1 MSTPVVAN
9 NEAPRKHRPY
19 VPETMEMKEFTF
31 RAVLIGLFLTALL
44 GSANAYLGLKAG
56 MTIAATYPA
65 AVISM
70 ALLRLMKGSLL
81 EENIARTVGSIG
93 ESVAAG
99 AIFTI
104 PAFVMAGLWPTLT
117 PSVSTPEYWK
127 SVALMMIG
135 GTLGILFVTLLRR
148 VMVEDPDLPFP
159 ESVAA
164 SEIHKAGQQGAKAAK
179 ILFANMGFGA
189 FMYLLGAVNVFNPN
203 NTFPVKISDLGKK
216 LLLRTSTNPNVATT
230 ITGGATLMTA
240 PDISPA
246 YLGVGY
252 IIGPRLAALN
262 FAGGLLAWGLL
273 VPLLTFTIGPYIQAS
288 MPQGQTI
295 AWPLLAQAIYFSIVR
310 PIAVGGMLV
319 GASYTLFKMRKQLAL
334 GMGRAVSDLKKSA
347 AAHAAANRTEHD
359 LPAKAVFAGIGVV
372 FVAMILLYY
381 YFISAAGTLSS
392 SRVIAGCLVAA
403 GVMIIVGFFF
413 AAVSGNLVGMIGSSN
428 NPVSGLTLC
437 TLVIAALLMVALGV
451 SGVGGVAAV
460 LGVAAVVCVSS
471 AVAGEMLQDLKV
483 GHILGGTP
491 SKMQIGDLFGIVVA
505 SLVLFFPVAIL
516 AKAYTFGSPA
526 LPAPQA
532 GLMAML
538 SKGIVG
544 GDMAW
549 PLVIVGI
556 LLGLAMIMIE
566 VKSVMLF
573 AVGMYLPLGTTFAIF
588 VGGVIRWLT
597 DKLRDRRGLN
607 DAQKARV
614 ENAGVLTASGL
625 IAGEA
630 LCGLAI
636 AGLVGSGHDVTLF
649 QWTPSFFLAL
659 GALAVLAI
667 VMIRVP
673 LANAGRPE
681 DPAPPTAIM

>member
-1 MSTPVVAN
+1 
-9 NEAPRKHRPY
+9 
-19 VPETMEMKEFTF
+19 
-31 RAVLIGLFLTALL
+31 
-44 GSANAYLGLKAG
+44 
-56 MTIAATYPA
+56 
-65 AVISM
+65 M

-99 AIFTI
+99 AVFTI
-104 PAFVMAGLWPTLT
+104 PAFVMAELWPGLT
-117 PSVSTPEYWK
+117 KEQYWK
-127 SVALMMIG
+127 SVALMVIG

-148 VMVEDPDLPFP
+148 VMVEDPELPFP

-179 ILFANMGFGA
+179 ILFANMGFGG
-189 FMYLLGAVNVFNPN
+189 FMYLLGAVNVFSPN
-203 NTFPVKISDLGKK
+203 NTFPVTISALGKK
-216 LLLRTSTNPNVATT
+216 LLLRTGTNPNVTT
-230 ITGGATLMTA
+230 TVTGGITLFTA
-240 PDISPA
+240 PDVSPA

-262 FAGGLLAWGLL
+262 FAGGVLAWGLL
-273 VPLLTFTIGPYIQAS
+273 VPLLTFLVGPYIQAAQ
-288 MPQGQTI
+288 PAGQTI
-295 AWPLLAQAIYFSIVR
+295 AWPLLAGAIYYSVVR

-319 GASYTLFKMRKQLAL
+319 GATYTLFKMRKQLAV

-347 AAHAAANRTEHD
+347 SVHAATNRTERD
-359 LPAKAVFAGIGVV
+359 LPSKLVFAGVAAV
-372 FVAMILLYY
+372 FVAMIALYY
-381 YFISAAGTLSS
+381 YFMSGAGNLTASKILSGS
-392 SRVIAGCLVAA
+392 LVAA
-403 GVMIIVGFFF
+403 AVMIVVGFFF

-451 SGVGGVAAV
+451 SGTGGVAAV

-491 SKMQIGDLFGIVVA
+491 SKMQIGDIFGIVVA
-505 SLVLFFPVAIL
+505 SLVLFFPL
-516 AKAYTFGSPA
+516 AYLDKAYHFGSNA

-549 PLVIVGI
+549 PLVVVGI

-573 AVGMYLPLGTTFAIF
+573 SVGMYLPLGTTFAIF
-588 VGGVIRWLT
+588 VGGLIRWVT
-597 DKLRDRRGLN
+597 DMLRDRRGFN

-614 ENAGVLTASGL
+614 DNAGVLTASGL

-630 LCGLAI
+630 LCGLVI
-636 AGLVGSGHDVTLF
+636 AGLVGSGYDVGLVK
-649 QWTPSFFLAL
+649 WTAPAI
-659 GALAVLAI
+659 LAVAAMMILI
-667 VMIRVP
+667 VVMVRVP

>member
-1 MSTPVVAN
+1 
-9 NEAPRKHRPY
+9 
-19 VPETMEMKEFTF
+19 
-31 RAVLIGLFLTALL
+31 
-44 GSANAYLGLKAG
+44 
-56 MTIAATYPA
+56 
-65 AVISM
+65 
-70 ALLRLMKGSLL
+70 
-81 EENIARTVGSIG
+81 
-93 ESVAAG
+93 
-99 AIFTI
+99 
-104 PAFVMAGLWPTLT
+104 
-117 PSVSTPEYWK
+117 
-127 SVALMMIG
+127 
-135 GTLGILFVTLLRR
+135 
-148 VMVEDPDLPFP
+148 
-159 ESVAA
+159 
-164 SEIHKAGQQGAKAAK
+164 
-179 ILFANMGFGA
+179 
-189 FMYLLGAVNVFNPN
+189 
-203 NTFPVKISDLGKK
+203 
-216 LLLRTSTNPNVATT
+216 
-230 ITGGATLMTA
+230 
-240 PDISPA
+240 
-246 YLGVGY
+246 
-252 IIGPRLAALN
+252 
-262 FAGGLLAWGLL
+262 
-273 VPLLTFTIGPYIQAS
+273 
-288 MPQGQTI
+288 MPPGQTI
-295 AWPLLAQAIYFSIVR
+295 AWLLLAQAIYFSIVR

-347 AAHAAANRTEHD
+347 AVQAATNRTERD
-359 LPAKAVFAGIGVV
+359 LPAKAVFAGIAVV

-392 SRVIAGCLVAA
+392 SRILSGCLVAA

-451 SGVGGVAAV
+451 SGTGGVAAV

-491 SKMQIGDLFGIVVA
+491 SKMQIGDLLGIVVA
-505 SLVLFFPVAIL
+505 SLVLFFPIAIL

-588 VGGVIRWLT
+588 IGGVIRWLT
-597 DKLRDRRGLN
+597 DKLRDGRGLN

-630 LCGLAI
+630 LCGLLI
-636 AGLVGSGHDVTLF
+636 AGLVGSGRDVTLF
-649 QWTPSFFLAL
+649 KWTPPFLLAL

>member
-1 MSTPVVAN
+1 MSSPATELPTKT
-9 NEAPRKHRPY
+9 KHKPY
-19 VPETMEMKEFTF
+19 VPETMEMKEFTL
-31 RAVLIGLFLTALL
+31 RALLIGLVMTAIL

-65 AVISM
+65 AVIGM

-99 AIFTI
+99 AVFTI
-104 PAFVMAGLWPTLT
+104 PAFVMAGLWPGLT
-117 PSVSTPEYWK
+117 RDQYWK
-127 SVALMMIG
+127 TVALMVIG

-148 VMVEDPDLPFP
+148 VMVEDPELPYP

-189 FMYLLGAVNVFNPN
+189 FMFLLGAVNVFSAN
-203 NTFPVKISDLGKK
+203 NTFPVKISALGKR

-230 ITGGATLMTA
+230 ITGGTSLFTA

-262 FAGGLLAWGLL
+262 FAGGVLAWGLL
-273 VPLLTFTIGPYIQAS
+273 VPLLTFTIGPYIQAAQ
-288 MPQGQTI
+288 PAGQELSWTT
-295 AWPLLAQAIYFSIVR
+295 LSLAIYYSVVR

-319 GASYTLFKMRKQLAL
+319 GATYTLFKMRKQLAV

-347 AAHAAANRTEHD
+347 AAHAATNRTERD
-359 LPAKAVFAGIGVV
+359 LPAKAIFAGVAVV
-372 FVAMILLYY
+372 FIAMIVLYY
-381 YFISAAGTLSS
+381 YFISGAGNLSS
-392 SRVIAGCLVAA
+392 SKVLAGSLVAA

-451 SGVGGVAAV
+451 SGTGGVAAV
-460 LGVAAVVCVSS
+460 LGVAAVICVSS

-505 SLVLFFPVAIL
+505 SLVLFFPL
-516 AKAYTFGSPA
+516 AVLDRAYHFGSPA
-526 LPAPQA
+526 LSAPQA

-549 PLVIVGI
+549 PLVVVGI
-556 LLGLAMIMIE
+556 LLGVAMIMIE

-573 AVGMYLPLGTTFAIF
+573 SVGMYLPLGTTFAIF
-588 VGGVIRWLT
+588 VGGVIRWAT
-597 DKLRDRRGLN
+597 DKLRDRRGFN

-614 ENAGVLTASGL
+614 DNAGVLTASGL

-630 LCGLAI
+630 LCGLVI
-636 AGLVGSGHDVTLF
+636 AGLVGSGKDVTLF
-649 QWTPSFFLAL
+649 HWTPSIWMAVAAL
-659 GALAVLAI
+659 VVLVL

-673 LANAGRPE
+673 LSNAGSPDE
-681 DPAPPTAIM
+681 PAPPTAIM